1 MKDQQPRRSNTFS
14 STVLVEWSRQLLVKT
29 GATEVAAD
37 ATARALLDAQQRGVD
52 THGFVMLRLFLPMI
66 RNGAIAGAG
75 SPIIVADGPGSAV
88 IDARNGLGPYA
99 AEFAVELACEKAA
112 STGAAATVVRRSS
125 HFGAASVYSEM
136 AARKGCV
143 CIAASNSDPG
153 MAPLGALGPVLGT
166 NPLAIAAPG
175 AGESALL
182 SLDIATSV
190 VALGRVRAA
199 ARKGETLPEGW
210 AMGVDG
216 NPTRDAAAALQG
228 SLLPASGHKGFG
240 LALMIDVL
248 AGCLSGSATSP
259 WVSAHPD
266 GQNHPNVGHFFVAL
280 YVPAFAESGVFDQ
293 SLQELVGAVHSAP
306 RREGIPEFQVP
317 GEREHAIARD
327 RRGGIPLTDED
338 QELLERLGFEF
349 GLPFPSWA

>member
-1 MKDQQPRRSNTFS
+1 MKDQKQRSSNKFS
-14 STVLVEWSRQLLVKT
+14 ASALVEWSRQILVKT
-29 GATEVAAD
+29 GATKAAAD
-37 ATARALLDAQQRGVD
+37 ATARALLDAQRRGVD

-66 RNGAIAGAG
+66 RNGAIDGGG
-75 SPIIVADGPGSAV
+75 SPKIIADGPGSAV
-88 IDARNGLGPYA
+88 VDGRNGLGPYA
-99 AEFAVELACEKAA
+99 AEFAVELACEKAV
-112 STGAAATVVRRSS
+112 SMGAAATVVRRSS

-166 NPLAIAAPG
+166 NPLAIAAP
-175 AGESALL
+175 AAEESELL

-190 VALGRVRAA
+190 VALGRIRAA
-199 ARKGETLPEGW
+199 ARRGEALPEGW
-210 AMGVDG
+210 AMGADG
-216 NPTRDAAAALQG
+216 SSTRDPEAALQG
-228 SLLPASGHKGFG
+228 SLLPAAGHKGFG

-259 WVSAHPD
+259 WISADPD

-280 YVPAFAESGVFDQ
+280 YIPAFAESGVFDR

-317 GEREHAIARD
+317 GEREHATARE
-327 RRGGIPLTDED
+327 RQGGIPLADED
-338 QELLERLGFEF
+338 QELLEQLGFEF
-349 GLPFPSWA
+349 GLPFPSRA